1 MLSLITTAAL
11 SAAAAFAH
19 RWTSIPFLARTVMNF
34 LVGWL
39 GVVVSNMFLGA
50 QLFELSLFSMIGASL
65 LILIANAIIWIRFA
79 PRPAQTTGG
88 NPPAANNP

>member
-1 MLSLITTAAL
+1 MFSLILTIAL

-19 RWTSIPFLARTVMNF
+19 RWTSVRFLIRWILNF

-39 GVVVSNMFLGA
+39 GVIVTNMFLGA
-50 QLFELSLFSMIGASL
+50 QTLQLSLFSMIGASIIL
-65 LILIANAIIWIRFA
+65 LIANAIIWIRFA

-88 NPPAANNP
+88 TPPTNP